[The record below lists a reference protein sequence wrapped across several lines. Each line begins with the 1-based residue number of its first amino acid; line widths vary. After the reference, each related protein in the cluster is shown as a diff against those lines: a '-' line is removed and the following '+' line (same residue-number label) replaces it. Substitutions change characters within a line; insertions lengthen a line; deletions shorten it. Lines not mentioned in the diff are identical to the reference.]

1 MQYKDFNIINFSATL
16 HQELSNIGFSS
27 FYIQYFPKPAEV
39 ADWGDDKSIFFWNRT
54 TDINLAKA
62 EILLTD
68 YDYNKFH
75 LHKALDPEQKFDEP
89 GALLAAK
96 LEISEW
102 YDTREEMIKDM
113 EKSAVYIAPRLYEG
127 IGMSFLEAMAH
138 GRCVIAPDNPTM
150 NEYITD
156 KVTGYLYNPN
166 QIVPLS
172 LDRIKEIQK
181 EAYAFICNGYQEW
194 EKKKFEILK
203 WLEADVVI
211 NKSKIKNFFSLQ
223 EITKIYFLGIEI
235 LRKEKYSSYTL
246 LKLFGFLPF
255 VKILGMGN
263 KSDVK
268 ILGVKLF
275 KVKYKR
281 APK

>member
-1 MQYKDFNIINFSATL
+1 M
-16 HQELSNIGFSS
+16 
-27 FYIQYFPKPAEV
+27 
-39 ADWGDDKSIFFWNRT
+39 FFKN
-54 TDINLAKA
+54 
-62 EILLTD
+62 
-68 YDYNKFH
+68 
-75 LHKALDPEQKFDEP
+75 
-89 GALLAAK
+89 
-96 LEISEW
+96 
-102 YDTREEMIKDM
+102 
-113 EKSAVYIAPRLYEG
+113 
-127 IGMSFLEAMAH
+127 
-138 GRCVIAPDNPTM
+138 
-150 NEYITD
+150 
-156 KVTGYLYNPN
+156 
-166 QIVPLS
+166 
-172 LDRIKEIQK
+172 
-181 EAYAFICNGYQEW
+181 EW